1 MHVIINFG
9 MSRRGSQSIIVG
21 VQILILMVLTTRP
34 QHVIDSQTCAV
45 ERYRVR
51 RISEQVEVDGG
62 SFTMSAGVV
71 QMLHK
76 SLEEAQKSLTSTN
89 DAIRKLTGRD
99 PTQPSWVVLNA
110 CYRSNFANRFT
121 SLSSLLSSL
130 SYRPGPGSQR
140 RFSGSGGGRMRAW
153 LELTFVRSLFKLI
166 LFTLLSPCRSDD
178 NGPQSKR
185 VDRIGS
191 SARYTTYMNPS
202 LV

>member
-99 PTQPSWVVLNA
+99 PTQPS
-110 CYRSNFANRFT
+110 
-121 SLSSLLSSL
+121 
-130 SYRPGPGSQR
+130 
-140 RFSGSGGGRMRAW
+140 
-153 LELTFVRSLFKLI
+153 
-166 LFTLLSPCRSDD
+166 
-178 NGPQSKR
+178 
-185 VDRIGS
+185 
-191 SARYTTYMNPS
+191 
-202 LV
+202 